1 MDYIPPKVP
10 ASETKYDFVLREVD
24 PHSIDFIYALPGD
37 FLAIFEANKAK
48 LIKQGQA
55 IQRAPGSSDARLQ
68 HLFKEVERVLP
79 GMTKRA
85 DIMTAYC
92 LACGFTSAEIG
103 KFIVKHRLINDPLKV
118 IKILQ
123 ASGMLPS
130 QVNSALGAMG
140 GTYATYT
147 NKVMQNVAVQSV
159 VSFVTYPVS
168 EVEKQVR
175 DIAQPVTSW
184 ISDTGETIGNAIVE
198 NLNPSN
204 W

>member
-1 MDYIPPKVP
+1 MDYIPPKMP
-10 ASETKYDFVLREVD
+10 AVETKYDFVFRAVEPNSVD
-24 PHSIDFIYALPGD
+24 FTYVLQGD

-55 IQRAPGSSDARLQ
+55 IQRAPGSADARLQ
-68 HLFKEVERVLP
+68 HLFKQVEKVLP

-103 KFIVKHRLINDPLKV
+103 KFILTHRLINDPLKV
-118 IKILQ
+118 IKVLQ

-140 GTYATYT
+140 GTYATYA
-147 NKVMQNVAVQSV
+147 NKVMQNVAVQTV
-159 VSFVTYPVS
+159 VSFVAYPVS
-168 EVEKQVR
+168 EAEKAVR
-175 DIAQPVTSW
+175 DVAQPVTSW

-198 NLNPSN
+198 NLNPAN